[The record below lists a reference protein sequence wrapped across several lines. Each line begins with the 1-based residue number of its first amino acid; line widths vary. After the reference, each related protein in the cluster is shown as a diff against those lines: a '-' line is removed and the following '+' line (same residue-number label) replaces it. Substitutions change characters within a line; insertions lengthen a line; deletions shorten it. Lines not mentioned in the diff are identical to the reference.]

1 MNGGK
6 EAGKKLKNSFMEATP
21 AIADLREAI
30 ESTLVESSQWTAEGQ
45 KIKWKRR
52 YLIGLDGRKLHVRS
66 PHSALNTL
74 LQSAGALACKL
85 WVVETIRI
93 LEEDEGLKQ
102 GNTKQDDFMLCA
114 WVHDEIQLIGKNR
127 EVAEKIAAASAK
139 AMAYAGEFFKFRC
152 PLETEAKFGDT
163 WLECH

>member
-1 MNGGK
+1 MIWSGLTGNSKLPKGGQGVTTPAEQQRYGAGDGKIGEIVGGGK
-6 EAGKKLKNSFMEATP
+6 EEGKKLKNSFMEATP

-30 ESTLVESSQWTAEGQ
+30 ESTLVASSQWTQEGQ

-85 WVVETIRI
+85 WVVKMIDI
-93 LEEDEGLKQ
+93 LENEEGLKQ
-102 GNTKQDDFMLCA
+102 GNTKEDDFMLCA
-114 WVHDEIQLIGKNR
+114 WVH
-127 EVAEKIAAASAK
+127 
-139 AMAYAGEFFKFRC
+139 
-152 PLETEAKFGDT
+152 
-163 WLECH
+163 